1 VTLKELLNKQLLV
14 EHQTSSDEID
24 KLREAAHRSLR
35 DAGLSGLSADGRFK
49 LAYEAIVLFAKM
61 ALACGGY
68 RVKGRGA
75 HHTTFVALPLVMG
88 RSVSADADYF
98 DRCRRKRNELTY
110 ERADV
115 VSSKDAEDVLLEA
128 TKFGDIVE
136 DWISDHYPEFKA

>member
-1 VTLKELLNKQLLV
+1 V
-14 EHQTSSDEID
+14 DEIS
-24 KLREAAHRSLR
+24 KLRIAAHRGLR
-35 DAGLSGLSADGRFK
+35 DARLRGLSADGRFK

-75 HHTTFVALPLVMG
+75 HHTTFVALPLIVG
-88 RSVSADADYF
+88 RSVSKDAGYF

-128 TKFGDIVE
+128 TKFGETVE
-136 DWISDHYPEFKA
+136 DWISDHHPDFMA